1 MQEMNEKDRQN
12 YLKNKYETEEKER
25 LKKAEED
32 RKRNEELSRA
42 LNEAKRIV
50 KKIIITNLFKILLVK
65 LYYLL
70 GDRRSEKKS
79 RPGKK
84 DDIF

>member
-65 LYYLL
+65 STT
-70 GDRRSEKKS
+70 RRSSIYE
-79 RPGKK
+79 
-84 DDIF
+84 